1 MNGLNELKYVGIL
14 LLWQAFK
21 EGEFMKENVNEII
34 SDIECCGCYTCEST
48 CPVNAIRIQP
58 NSEGF
63 YMPSAD
69 ETCIHCG
76 LCVKRCPV
84 FNFKCENKEDY
95 QVYVGW
101 SNNVNIRM
109 DSTSGGIFS
118 ELAYKIMDNNGYVC
132 GAVYD
137 DKWNV
142 KHIVTNNIGDI
153 PLLRSSKYVQSRIEN
168 CFLLIKEKLE
178 LNKVVMI
185 VATPCQIVGL
195 YNYLDKKYENLYTV
209 DFICRGVNS
218 PKVFRK
224 FLDLL
229 EDKYKSKVSYIK
241 FKNKKYGWN
250 RFATKIKFEN
260 GKTYIKDR
268 YTDRFMKG
276 YLEYNCFMRN
286 SCYNCKFKDF
296 PRIAD
301 ITLADFWGVE
311 NYVVNIKSYDG
322 VSMIMTNSVKGEKLF
337 KKITNSIY
345 KEQLKFDDFI
355 KGDPTILESPKKT
368 KNRDDFLSRLDR
380 EDFTNLLN
388 SFIPKN
394 GLKKQ
399 FKIDILDAYQYIRLV
414 IKRRKYN
421 K

>member
-1 MNGLNELKYVGIL
+1 
-14 LLWQAFK
+14 
-21 EGEFMKENVNEII
+21 MKNNVNEII
-34 SDIECCGCYTCEST
+34 SDIECCGCYTCESV
-48 CPVNAIRIQP
+48 CPINAIRIEP

-63 YMPSAD
+63 DMPIV
-69 ETCIHCG
+69 EKVCIHCG
-76 LCVKRCPV
+76 LCVKKCPV
-84 FNFKCENKEDY
+84 FNFKRKNKENY
-95 QVYVGW
+95 QIYAGW
-101 SNNVNIRM
+101 SNKANIRL

-118 ELAYKIMDNNGYVC
+118 ELANKIMENGGYVC

-137 DKWNV
+137 EEWKV
-142 KHIVTNNIGDI
+142 KHIVTNNISDI

-168 CFLLIKEKLE
+168 CFFSIKERLE
-178 LNKVVMI
+178 LGKVVMI
-185 VATPCQIVGL
+185 VAAPCQIAGL
-195 YNYLDKKYENLYTV
+195 YNYLDKEYENLYTV

-218 PKVFRK
+218 PKVFRS

-229 EDKYKSKVSYIK
+229 EDKYKSKISYIK

-250 RFATKIKFEN
+250 RFATKIKFQN

-286 SCYNCKFKDF
+286 SCYECKFKDF

-311 NYVVNIKSYDG
+311 NYIANIKSYDG
-322 VSMIMTNSVKGEKLF
+322 VSMIMTNSAKGGKLF
-337 KKITNSIY
+337 KEITNNIY
-345 KEQLKFDDFI
+345 KEEMKLDDLI
-355 KGDPTILESPKKT
+355 KGDPSILESPKKT
-368 KNRDDFLSRLDR
+368 KERDDFLSRLDKD
-380 EDFTNLLN
+380 DFSHLN
-388 SFIPKN
+388 DIYIPKN
-394 GLKKQ
+394 GFKKQ
-399 FKIDILDAYQYIRLV
+399 FKLNIIDAYMYIRLD